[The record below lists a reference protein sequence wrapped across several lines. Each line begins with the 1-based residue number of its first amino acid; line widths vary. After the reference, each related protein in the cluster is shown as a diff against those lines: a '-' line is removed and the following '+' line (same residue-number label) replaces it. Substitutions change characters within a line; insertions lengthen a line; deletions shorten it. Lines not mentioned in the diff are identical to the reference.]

1 MILLIITA
9 IVCQINAQQPP
20 YIPPQNINGTFG
32 LQLNSYPSPQH
43 LFQYQRQQQPSD
55 YRQQQQ
61 YAADGHYLQQPQ
73 YNSHY
78 QNSFQPPNKW
88 QNEQKL
94 EDDDSK
100 EENNFLS
107 KQNSNNRQY
116 PQRVHFDP
124 NNNLPYLHDR
134 QQQKYNQKF
143 YGGYN
148 NHLNGQNNPSSF
160 DFENEADSY
169 NSPYTYG
176 NQQRPVNP
184 NMQTHQYNGQ
194 QHSYPAGP
202 LNPHYRTGI
211 VYPEG
216 QRNLNNH
223 NKHFWFNDARKNKKI
238 NKFWIL
244 VIFGILILFI

>member
-1 MILLIITA
+1 M
-9 IVCQINAQQPP
+9 
-20 YIPPQNINGTFG
+20 
-32 LQLNSYPSPQH
+32 YPSPQH

-124 NNNLPYLHDR
+124 NNNLPYLYDR

-160 DFENEADSY
+160 GFENEADSY

-176 NQQRPVNP
+176 NQQRPFWNKGSLVGFRPRGENFSG
-184 NMQTHQYNGQ
+184 NREAWKWTVGDR
-194 QHSYPAGP
+194 GKD
-202 LNPHYRTGI
+202 
-211 VYPEG
+211 
-216 QRNLNNH
+216 RN
-223 NKHFWFNDARKNKKI
+223 FVEI
-238 NKFWIL
+238 
-244 VIFGILILFI
+244 